1 MALILVSPRPN
12 MNLVGWK
19 WVFKI
24 KQRANGYVERYK
36 ASLMAKGY
44 HQQAS
49 LD

>member
-12 MNLVGWK
+12 MNLGGWK